1 MITSEGSCL
10 CKPCCLVVLGQEVR
24 ASRNTLSAAF
34 SGLFGRRRGGGE
46 TAAASAGG
54 GSHPSSSTSQPLST
68 VASIGGD
75 HRNISEDEKISS
87 ETKQYAMAAV
97 ILEEWLHELAAIA
110 TEQV

>member
-1 MITSEGSCL
+1 MPSRQIDDFSQKGNKKIE
-10 CKPCCLVVLGQEVR
+10 LVAR
-24 ASRNTLSAAF
+24 PAWTN
-34 SGLFGRRRGGGE
+34 
-46 TAAASAGG
+46 
-54 GSHPSSSTSQPLST
+54 QPLST
-68 VASIGGD
+68 SASVSGE

>member
-1 MITSEGSCL
+1 M
-10 CKPCCLVVLGQEVR
+10 R

-46 TAAASAGG
+46 TAAG
-54 GSHPSSSTSQPLST
+54 GSHPTSSTSQPLST
-68 VASIGGD
+68 SASVSGD

>member
-1 MITSEGSCL
+1 MCFS
-10 CKPCCLVVLGQEVR
+10 GQEVR

-34 SGLFGRRRGGGE
+34 SGLFGRRRGGGD
-46 TAAASAGG
+46 TAASGG
-54 GSHPSSSTSQPLST
+54 GSHSTSSTSQPLST
-68 VASIGGD
+68 SASVSGE